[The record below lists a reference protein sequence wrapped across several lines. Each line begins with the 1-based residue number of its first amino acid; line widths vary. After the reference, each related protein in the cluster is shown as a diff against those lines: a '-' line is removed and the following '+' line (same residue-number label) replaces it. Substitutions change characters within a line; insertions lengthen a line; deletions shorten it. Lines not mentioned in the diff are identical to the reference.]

1 MRNTCI
7 AAVFASWKMCRVCDI
22 MMLTKSV
29 FMEVAKMEAV
39 IRKVQQGDAN
49 TLAYIQ
55 TESWKAAFAGIL
67 DAETLEK
74 CTDIDRATAM
84 YQRLLDENK
93 GNGYLLSVD
102 GTPHCI
108 AYWDTARDAELIG
121 KAELICIHSLP
132 ENWHKGYGRQMM
144 NRVLKDIKENGY
156 SEVFLWVFRENY
168 RARAFYEA
176 NGFALTDTSKP
187 AFDTEEVLYS
197 KGI

>member
-1 MRNTCI
+1 
-7 AAVFASWKMCRVCDI
+7 
-22 MMLTKSV
+22 
-29 FMEVAKMEAV
+29 MEAV

-108 AYWDTARDAELIG
+108 AYWDTARDAELTG

-144 NRVLKDIKENGY
+144 NRVLKDIKENG
-156 SEVFLWVFRENY
+156 
-168 RARAFYEA
+168 
-176 NGFALTDTSKP
+176 
-187 AFDTEEVLYS
+187 
-197 KGI
+197 

>member
-1 MRNTCI
+1 MLK
-7 AAVFASWKMCRVCDI
+7 WKQ
-22 MMLTKSV
+22 LFGKFS
-29 FMEVAKMEAV
+29 
-39 IRKVQQGDAN
+39 KVM
-49 TLAYIQ
+49 Q
-55 TESWKAAFAGIL
+55 TPWHIFKLKAGRQLLPESL
-67 DAETLEK
+67 
-74 CTDIDRATAM
+74 M
-84 YQRLLDENK
+84 QRLLDENK

-108 AYWDTARDAELIG
+108 AYWDTARDAELTG

-197 KGI
+197 KRI

>member
-1 MRNTCI
+1 
-7 AAVFASWKMCRVCDI
+7 
-22 MMLTKSV
+22 
-29 FMEVAKMEAV
+29 MEAV

-74 CTDIDRATAM
+74 CTNIDRAPAM
-84 YQRLLDENK
+84 YQKLLDKN
-93 GNGYLLSVD
+93 NRNRYLLSEEP
-102 GTPHCI
+102 TTN
-108 AYWDTARDAELIG
+108 YNTNWDTARDAELTG

-197 KGI
+197 KRI

>member
-1 MRNTCI
+1 MKQVMMIKFDSLKWRMIDEYKVANPFIEVGFRQVKDVVDLRVFDLLNISRINNNRAEEMLLCI
-7 AAVFASWKMCRVCDI
+7 
-22 MMLTKSV
+22 
-29 FMEVAKMEAV
+29 
-39 IRKVQQGDAN
+39 
-49 TLAYIQ
+49 YH
-55 TESWKAAFAGIL
+55 
-67 DAETLEK
+67 
-74 CTDIDRATAM
+74 
-84 YQRLLDENK
+84 ENK

-108 AYWDTARDAELIG
+108 AYWDTARDAELTG

-197 KGI
+197 KRI

>member
-1 MRNTCI
+1 
-7 AAVFASWKMCRVCDI
+7 
-22 MMLTKSV
+22 
-29 FMEVAKMEAV
+29 MEAV

-108 AYWDTARDAELIG
+108 AYWDTARDAELTG
-121 KAELICIHSLP
+121 KAELICIHTASKQSKERLARLRTA
-132 ENWHKGYGRQMM
+132 GRACGTRRIFCGCGDPRDEGR
-144 NRVLKDIKENGY
+144 NRSND
-156 SEVFLWVFRENY
+156 
-168 RARAFYEA
+168 
-176 NGFALTDTSKP
+176 P
-187 AFDTEEVLYS
+187 
-197 KGI
+197 

>member
-1 MRNTCI
+1 
-7 AAVFASWKMCRVCDI
+7 
-22 MMLTKSV
+22 
-29 FMEVAKMEAV
+29 MEVAKMEAV

-108 AYWDTARDAELIG
+108 AYWDTARDAELTG

-132 ENWHKGYGRQMM
+132 ENRHKGYGSQMM
-144 NRVLKDIKENGY
+144 NQVLNDIKENGY

-168 RARAFYEA
+168 HARAFYEA
-176 NGFALTDTSKP
+176 NGFMLTDTSKP

-197 KGI
+197 KRI